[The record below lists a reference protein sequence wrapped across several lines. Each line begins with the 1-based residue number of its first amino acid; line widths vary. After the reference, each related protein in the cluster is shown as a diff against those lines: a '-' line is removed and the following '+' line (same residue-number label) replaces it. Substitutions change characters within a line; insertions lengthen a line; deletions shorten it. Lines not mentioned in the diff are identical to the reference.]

1 VIFLQIKWKTLI
13 YSLAL
18 PLAVGGLAG
27 FLTKDSMSAFGQLN
41 QPPLSPPGWLFPVVW
56 TILYLLMGLAFYMV
70 TVSDGDE
77 KQINTAKKV
86 YYLQLAVNFFW
97 PIIFFNMER
106 YLFAF
111 LWLILLWILII
122 ITLIRFYRIQPLA
135 GYLMIPYLL
144 WVTFA
149 GYLNFGV
156 FLLN

>member
-1 VIFLQIKWKTLI
+1 MQIKWKTLI

-27 FLTKDSMSAFGQLN
+27 FFTKDSMSAFGQLN

-56 TILYLLMGLAFYMV
+56 AILYLLMGLAFYMV
-70 TVSDGDE
+70 TVSDENDE
-77 KQINTAKKV
+77 QVNNAKKS

-122 ITLIRFYRIQPLA
+122 VTLIRFYRVQSFA
-135 GYLMIPYLL
+135 GYLLIPYLL